1 MSIFKD
7 MPAED
12 VAAQHQLLID
22 LLLVAVCSLS
32 QGTRQSMA
40 GAIQNAISL
49 RRETGSD
56 TTILETTL
64 SLVVGLPAPEASPR

>member
-1 MSIFKD
+1 MSIFRD

-12 VAAQHQLLID
+12 VARQHQFLID

-49 RRETGSD
+49 CRETGSD
-56 TTILETTL
+56 TTILEATL
-64 SLVVGLPAPEASPR
+64 DHILQLPAPEASH